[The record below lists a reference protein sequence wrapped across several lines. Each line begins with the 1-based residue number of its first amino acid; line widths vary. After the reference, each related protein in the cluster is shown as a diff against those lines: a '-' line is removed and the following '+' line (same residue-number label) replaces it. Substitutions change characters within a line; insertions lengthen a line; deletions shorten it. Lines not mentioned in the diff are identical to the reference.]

1 VSDISRSLKGLA
13 RELEV
18 PVIALSQLSRGVEQ
32 RQDKRPMMSDL
43 RESGS
48 IEQDADIVSFLYRE
62 DYYDKE
68 TEDQNMIE
76 IIIAK
81 QRNGPT
87 GTVKLAFVKEY
98 NKFVTIDWSQHESG
112 GDF

>member
-1 VSDISRSLKGLA
+1 
-13 RELEV
+13 
-18 PVIALSQLSRGVEQ
+18 
-32 RQDKRPMMSDL
+32 
-43 RESGS
+43 
-48 IEQDADIVSFLYRE
+48 
-62 DYYDKE
+62 
-68 TEDQNMIE
+68 MIE